1 MSESLKKILVV
12 DDEADTLE
20 LVQAILSHENFQVL
34 KALNGNEALELLSEN
49 PALILLDVKMPGGL
63 SGLDICHIL
72 KSDERYKDIPII
84 IFSAKVLDQ
93 DIQEGLKAGALEYIT
108 KPFSSKELIRQIN
121 KHIK

>member
-1 MSESLKKILVV
+1 MSESRKKILVV

-20 LVQAILSHENFQVL
+20 LIQAILVHENFQVL

-49 PALILLDVKMPGGL
+49 PSLILLDVKMPGGL
-63 SGLDICHIL
+63 SGLDVCHLL

-93 DIQEGLKAGALEYIT
+93 DIEEGLKAGALEYVT
-108 KPFSSKELIRQIN
+108 KPFSSKELIRLIN